1 MTVLGIDAGLGSFSA
16 ALFENGRAGASQVL
30 PGKVAL
36 EGGMRAISDIAGG
49 RRIDRIGVGIG
60 PGSFTGV
67 RIAIS
72 YAKALALGWNV
83 PLCGISTF
91 DALECRLDAGG
102 RPLLTVVRGR
112 EGVISVRLR
121 MGDSERR
128 ASGYISDVF
137 ETLRPELPPALVLTG
152 NGAEDVRAAL
162 GEGAIEVTILPRAI
176 EPAALAIAMLA
187 AQREPAKS
195 LHEVRADYGE
205 LPAVSL
211 PKK

>member
-16 ALFENGRAGASQVL
+16 ALFENGRTGASQEL

-36 EGGMRAISDIAGG
+36 EGGMRAISGVVEG
-49 RRIDRIGVGIG
+49 RRVDRIGVGIG

-83 PLCGISTF
+83 PLCGVSTF
-91 DALECRLDAGG
+91 DAIECGMDAAG

-121 MGDSERR
+121 TNAGERR
-128 ASGYISDVF
+128 ASGYIRDVL
-137 ETLRPELPPALVLTG
+137 ETLRRDLPPALVLTG

-162 GEGAIEVTILPRAI
+162 GERAVEVTILPRAV
-176 EPAALAIAMLA
+176 EPGALAIAMLA
-187 AQREPAKS
+187 ARREPAKS

-205 LPAVSL
+205 LPAVSI

>member
-16 ALFENGRAGASQVL
+16 ALFEDGSAGASQVL

-36 EGGMRAISDIAGG
+36 EAGMAAISQVVGD
-49 RRIDRIGVGIG
+49 RRVDRIGVGIG

-83 PLCGISTF
+83 PLCGVSTF
-91 DALECRLDAGG
+91 DALECGLDAGG
-102 RPLLTVVRGR
+102 RPLLTAVRGR
-112 EGVISVRLR
+112 EGVVSVRLR
-121 MGDSERR
+121 TDDSERR

-137 ETLRPELPPALVLTG
+137 EALSPELPAALVLAG
-152 NGAEDVRAAL
+152 SGAEDVRAAL
-162 GEGAIEVTILPRAI
+162 GERGIDVTILPSAI
-176 EPAALAIAMLA
+176 QPAALAIAMLA
-187 AQREPAKS
+187 AQRQPAKS

-205 LPAVSL
+205 LPAVSI

>member
-1 MTVLGIDAGLGSFSA
+1 MTILGIDAGLGSLSA
-16 ALFENGRAGASQVL
+16 ALFENGRAGASQEL

-36 EGGMRAISDIAGG
+36 EGGMRAISDILGG
-49 RRIDRIGVGIG
+49 RRADRIGVGIG

-91 DALECRLDAGG
+91 DALECGLDAGG

-121 MGDSERR
+121 TNAGERR
-128 ASGYISDVF
+128 ASGYIRDVF
-137 ETLRPELPPALVLTG
+137 ETLQPELPPALLLTG

-162 GEGAIEVTILPRAI
+162 GERAIDVTTLPRAV

-187 AQREPAKS
+187 AQRDPAAS

-205 LPAVSL
+205 LPAVSV

>member
-16 ALFENGRAGASQVL
+16 AVFASGRDGPTLEV

-36 EGGMRAISDIAGG
+36 EGGMRAIADVAAG

-83 PLCGISTF
+83 PLCGVSTF
-91 DALECRLDAGG
+91 DALECDLDTGG

-112 EGVISVRLR
+112 QGVISVRLR
-121 MGDSERR
+121 TNAGEWR
-128 ASGYISDVF
+128 ASGYIRDVI

-152 NGAEDVRAAL
+152 NGAEDARAAL
-162 GEGAIEVTILPRAI
+162 GERAIEVTILPRAV

-205 LPAVSL
+205 LPAVSV

>member
-1 MTVLGIDAGLGSFSA
+1 MTLLGIDAGLGSFSA
-16 ALFENGRAGASQVL
+16 ALFEDGKAGAGQQL

-36 EGGMRAISDIAGG
+36 ESGMRAISDVVGD
-49 RRIDRIGVGIG
+49 RRVDRIGVGIG

-72 YAKALALGWNV
+72 YAKALALGWGV
-83 PLCGISTF
+83 PLCGISSF
-91 DALECRLDAGG
+91 DALECGLNPLPR
-102 RPLLTVVRGR
+102 RLLTVVLGR

-121 MGDSERR
+121 TDAGERR
-128 ASGYISDVF
+128 ASGYIADV
-137 ETLRPELPPALVLTG
+137 LASLGPLPEALVMTG

-162 GEGAIEVTILPRAI
+162 GERAIAVTILPRAA

-205 LPAVSL
+205 LPAVSV

>member
-1 MTVLGIDAGLGSFSA
+1 MTVLGIEAGLGSFSA
-16 ALFENGRAGASQVL
+16 ALFENGCAGASREL
-30 PGKVAL
+30 PSKSAL
-36 EGGMRAISDIAGG
+36 EGGMRAISDVVAG
-49 RRIDRIGVGIG
+49 RRVDRIGVGIG

-91 DALECRLDAGG
+91 DALECGLDAAG
-102 RPLLTVVRGR
+102 RPLMTVVRGR
-112 EGVISVRLR
+112 EGVISLRLR
-121 MGDSERR
+121 AGDSERR
-128 ASGYISDVF
+128 ASGYIRDVF
-137 ETLRPELPPALVLTG
+137 ETLRPELPAALLLTG

-162 GEGAIEVTILPRAI
+162 GERAIEVRILARAI
-176 EPAALAIAMLA
+176 EPAALAVAMLA

-205 LPAVSL
+205 LPAVSV
-211 PKK
+211 PKR

>member
-16 ALFENGRAGASQVL
+16 ALFEGGSAGASQKL
-30 PGKVAL
+30 PAKSAL
-36 EGGMRAISDIAGG
+36 EGGLRAISEVVGD
-49 RRIDRIGVGIG
+49 RRVDRIGVGIG

-72 YAKALALGWNV
+72 YAKALALGWSV
-83 PLCGISTF
+83 PLCGISSL
-91 DALECRLDAGG
+91 DALECGLDAGG

-121 MGDSERR
+121 TPDTERR
-128 ASGYISDVF
+128 ASGYIHDVF
-137 ETLRPELPPALVLTG
+137 ETLRPDLPPALVLTG

-162 GEGAIEVTILPRAI
+162 GERGTAVTIFPRAI

-205 LPAVSL
+205 LPAVSV